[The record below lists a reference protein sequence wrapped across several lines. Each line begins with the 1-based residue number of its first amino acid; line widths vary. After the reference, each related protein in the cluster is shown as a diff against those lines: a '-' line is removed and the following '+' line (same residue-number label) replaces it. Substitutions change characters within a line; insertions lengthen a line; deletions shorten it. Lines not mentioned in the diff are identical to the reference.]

1 MRLSGFN
8 RSSSSKSIN
17 FFWNPYTCS
26 EDANIIL
33 VSASEYFLMAS
44 RRLSV
49 PVVFMRINSS
59 SDARF
64 APAKWNIKSLFS
76 TNSFIEL
83 IYDKLFLDRS
93 NGLQS

>member
-1 MRLSGFN
+1 
-8 RSSSSKSIN
+8 
-17 FFWNPYTCS
+17 
-26 EDANIIL
+26 
-33 VSASEYFLMAS
+33 
-44 RRLSV
+44 
-49 PVVFMRINSS
+49 MRINSS